1 MGVLRRGR
9 GGRSPAASL
18 GQRHAATPWTLLLLA
33 IGLLAIGLLASGCGD
48 DEPGGPGLYS
58 ATGTIEDVDPE
69 RGQVL
74 IDHGDIEGLM
84 PAMTM
89 NFAVPD
95 RSLLERLAPGQV
107 VEFTVE
113 FTGRSYEV
121 VEARVIGEASAD
133 EGWRRLG
140 DALVRTRPAPAFDL
154 IDQEGR
160 AVSLESLGDRVL
172 LIDFIYTSC
181 PGPCP
186 VQTASQVELQRQ
198 IPESIRS
205 EVHFVSISLDPEVDR
220 PEVLERYARKHG
232 ADLEHWS
239 FLTGP
244 EDEVAE
250 VVRRFGVG
258 SIRQDDG
265 TIDHTLLTFL
275 VRDGIVL
282 EHYSGLEGRDGQLLR
297 DVIAAVRDGREPD
310 SQPDSQGDSD
320 GESDPDSA
328 PSGLEDAS

>member
-1 MGVLRRGR
+1 V
-9 GGRSPAASL
+9 
-18 GQRHAATPWTLLLLA
+18 
-33 IGLLAIGLLASGCGD
+33 IGLLAIGLLGAGCGD

-95 RSLLERLAPGQV
+95 RSLLERLAPGQI

-113 FTGRSYEV
+113 FTGRSYEI

-133 EGWRRLG
+133 QGWRRLG

-186 VQTASQVELQRQ
+186 VQTANQVELQRR

-220 PEVLERYARKHG
+220 PEVLERYAREHG
-232 ADLEHWS
+232 VDLEHWS

-244 EDEVAE
+244 EGEVAE

-282 EHYSGLEGRDGQLLR
+282 EHYSALEGRDGQLLR
-297 DVIAAVRDGREPD
+297 DVIAAVRDARE
-310 SQPDSQGDSD
+310 PDSQGDSE
-320 GESDPDSA
+320 GGSEPDSA
-328 PSGLEDAS
+328 SSRLEDAS